1 MLVLN
6 EESMKLTIRKIIAAT
21 VESMGR

>member
-6 EESMKLTIRKIIAAT
+6 EESMKMTMCILIAAT